1 MRKNKILFII
11 PSLLFMVLFSA
22 FPIFK
27 ILVNIKKM
35 ENSFISIGSIIY
47 LFLVIVTSLVLLVEI
62 VYLLGFLYKSEL
74 SIFKKIL
81 WTILLL
87 VFNIFIIPYFYMK
100 YDVKYNKVLVPT
112 LIYLF
117 AMAIL
122 LAVFFFGAN
131 TYKKELEKQK
141 IERKKIEDEI
151 NVYST
156 KDGIV
161 SFSFKHG
168 YKISEVGEYDLYVKN
183 DEKNIILSAFTY
195 NTDKYEQKTPD
206 DYINKA
212 VSDISSGKASFDKL
226 KDKET
231 ITEDNKTINT
241 VEYVGKTD
249 KSSLC
254 VYKIST
260 INYSGKDNFIVT
272 VIEIVTKTNYEKYI
286 REMTEILKSSKIN

>member
-47 LFLVIVTSLVLLVEI
+47 LFLVIVTCLVLLVEI

-74 SIFKKIL
+74 SILKKIL

-87 VFNIFIIPYFYMK
+87 VFNLFIIPYFYMK
-100 YDVKYNKVLVPT
+100 YVVKYNKVLVPT

-131 TYKKELEKQK
+131 TYNKELEKQK
-141 IERKKIEDEI
+141 KERKKIEDEI

-195 NTDKYEQKTPD
+195 NTDKYEQKSPD

-212 VSDISSGKASFDKL
+212 VSDISSGKVSFDKL

>member
-100 YDVKYNKVLVPT
+100 YVVKYNKVLVPT

-195 NTDKYEQKTPD
+195 NTDKYEQKSPD

-212 VSDISSGKASFDKL
+212 VSDISSGKVSFDKL

>member
-1 MRKNKILFII
+1 MKKNRILFII

-27 ILVNIKKM
+27 ILVNIKKI
-35 ENSFISIGSIIY
+35 EKSYLSIGSIIY
-47 LFLVIVTSLVLLVEI
+47 LFLIIVTSLVLLVEI

-100 YDVKYNKVLVPT
+100 YVVKYNKVLVPT

-131 TYKKELEKQK
+131 TYKKDLEKQK

-195 NTDKYEQKTPD
+195 NTDKYEQKSPD

-212 VSDISSGKASFDKL
+212 VSDISSGKVSFDKL

-272 VIEIVTKTNYEKYI
+272 VIEIVTKKNYEKYI